1 MVDKM
6 PVEIGLVLF
15 LVFIAISLIVAARAA
30 VKSKKK
36 KSVPKKRY
44 KPYQPQ
50 AQHFGGSSPSQQVYT
65 YSAKQNANSKEIPE
79 SRAAYAS
86 ADEYFRAGM
95 YDRAKEEYLKTGR
108 VFGAAKSIA
117 AKGREFVPDSI
128 EIISRYAPEREEEM
142 VRNLSRYFYDSGET
156 EISAYILF
164 EKGLEEEADAVLAT
178 IGKSV
183 SDITP
188 SGVVEVST
196 IDQPIVIQEVDDQR
210 SLEELEEI
218 AAEVKEEEKEIEVE
232 AKPFPKS
239 KLPATQPMKVATSD
253 LDERCSVCMSPIKAG
268 ESFIRCPFC
277 EIPSHYAHI
286 VEWIKVKPQCP
297 NCRKKLVSRM
307 FQA

>member
-1 MVDKM
+1 M
-6 PVEIGLVLF
+6 PIEYGLLIF
-15 LVFIAISLIVAARAA
+15 LIFIAISLIVAARAA

-36 KSVPKKRY
+36 KNVPKKRY
-44 KPYQPQ
+44 KPYQPA
-50 AQHFGGSSPSQQVYT
+50 AQTHPPKSGVPTHEVASYADRSEYSTSP
-65 YSAKQNANSKEIPE
+65 NSD

-95 YDRAKEEYLKTGR
+95 FDRAKEEYLKTGR

-183 SDITP
+183 ADITP
-188 SGVVEVST
+188 SDVVEVGT
-196 IDQPIVIQEVDDQR
+196 IDQSIIIQEVEEKV

-218 AAEVKEEEKEIEVE
+218 AAEAKEEETEVE
-232 AKPFPKS
+232 AKPIPVS
-239 KLPATQPMKVATSD
+239 KNLITQPLKVATSD
-253 LDERCSVCMSPIKAG
+253 LEERCSVCMSPIKAG
-268 ESFIRCPFC
+268 ESFVRCPFC
-277 EIPSHYAHI
+277 EIPSHFAHI

>member
-44 KPYQPQ
+44 KPYQTQ
-50 AQHFGGSSPSQQVYT
+50 AQHSGASSPSQQVYT
-65 YSAKQNANSKEIPE
+65 YSAKQNTNSEEIPE

-117 AKGREFVPDSI
+117 AKGSEFVSDSI

-196 IDQPIVIQEVDDQR
+196 IDQPIIIQEVDDQR

-232 AKPFPKS
+232 AKSFPKS

>member
-1 MVDKM
+1 M
-6 PVEIGLVLF
+6 PMEYGLLIF

-36 KSVPKKRY
+36 KNAPKKRY
-44 KPYQPQ
+44 KPYQPSGQ
-50 AQHFGGSSPSQQVYT
+50 TQFSRTGVTPYESTSPGDRSD
-65 YSAKQNANSKEIPE
+65 YSESIESD

-95 YDRAKEEYLKTGR
+95 FDRAKEEYLKTGR

-128 EIISRYAPEREEEM
+128 QIISRYAPEREEEM

-183 SDITP
+183 ADITP
-188 SGVVEVST
+188 SDVVEVGT
-196 IDQPIVIQEVDDQR
+196 IDQSIVIQEVEEKV

-218 AAEVKEEEKEIEVE
+218 AAEVKEEEEETEVE
-232 AKPFPKS
+232 AKPIPASKS
-239 KLPATQPMKVATSD
+239 PVTQPLKIATSD

-268 ESFIRCPFC
+268 ESFVRCPFC
-277 EIPSHYAHI
+277 EIPSHFAHI

-307 FQA
+307 FQS

>member
-1 MVDKM
+1 M
-6 PVEIGLVLF
+6 PIEYGLLVF
-15 LVFIAISLIVAARAA
+15 LIFIAISLIVAARAA

-36 KSVPKKRY
+36 KSAPKKRY
-44 KPYQPQ
+44 KPYDGASQTQFARTGVTPYE
-50 AQHFGGSSPSQQVYT
+50 ATSRADRTEYTTSPDSD
-65 YSAKQNANSKEIPE
+65 

-95 YDRAKEEYLKTGR
+95 FDRAKEEYLKTGR

-128 EIISRYAPEREEEM
+128 QIISRYAPEREEEM

-183 SDITP
+183 VDITP
-188 SGVVEVST
+188 SSAVEAGT
-196 IDQPIVIQEVDDQR
+196 IEQPIVIQEVEEKV

-218 AAEVKEEEKEIEVE
+218 AAEAKEEEIEVE
-232 AKPFPKS
+232 AKPIPES
-239 KLPATQPMKVATSD
+239 KTPTTQPLKIATSD

-268 ESFIRCPFC
+268 ESFVRCPFC
-277 EIPSHYAHI
+277 EIPSHYSHI

-307 FQA
+307 FQS

>member
-1 MVDKM
+1 
-6 PVEIGLVLF
+6 
-15 LVFIAISLIVAARAA
+15 
-30 VKSKKK
+30 
-36 KSVPKKRY
+36 
-44 KPYQPQ
+44 
-50 AQHFGGSSPSQQVYT
+50 
-65 YSAKQNANSKEIPE
+65 
-79 SRAAYAS
+79 
-86 ADEYFRAGM
+86 M

-117 AKGREFVPDSI
+117 AKGSEFVPDSI

-196 IDQPIVIQEVDDQR
+196 IDQPIIIQEVDDQR

-232 AKPFPKS
+232 TKSFPKS

-286 VEWIKVKPQCP
+286 VEWIKVKPKCP